1 MARTKGYSATAKS
14 LHWLIVVL
22 LAAQFTV
29 AWLMPHIGRN
39 TPVTT
44 LISLHFSFGVIILLI
59 AIIRLAWRA
68 THAEPAPLDGVP
80 PWQVQSARI
89 ITGCSICCFLSCRY
103 WDGSTLH
110 GAACRL

>member
-1 MARTKGYSATAKS
+1 MAKTKSYSATAKS

-44 LISLHFSFGVIILLI
+44 LINLHFSFGVIILVI

-68 THAEPAPLDGVP
+68 THAEPAPLDGRRR
-80 PWQVQSARI
+80 ARELF
-89 ITGCSICCFLSCRY
+89 TGCCICCFLPCRY